1 MLNFKLR
8 LGRPVAIALLV
19 IAALPVQAGL
29 PSIPGLHR
37 HPKAAVAKGPAVVVA
52 ANPLAVD
59 AGLEILKKG
68 GKAIDAAVAIQAM
81 LGLVEP
87 QSSGVGGG
95 AFLMYYEANTGV
107 VTAIEDRKSVV

>member
-1 MLNFKLR
+1 MEQ
-8 LGRPVAIALLV
+8 P
-19 IAALPVQAGL
+19 
-29 PSIPGLHR
+29 
-37 HPKAAVAKGPAVVVA
+37 KGPSMVVA
-52 ANPLAVD
+52 ANPMAVE

-95 AFLMYYEANTGV
+95 SFMMYYDAGSNKITFVAQDGAAFPRRSHFSPALDVRRSLPLSPSPGHPSPPRGAYLEG
-107 VTAIEDRKSVV
+107 